1 MAAAKKTAMTKKSSG
16 KRKKSSKKT
25 IPAVRYLRY
34 ELTNS
39 GTPGT
44 ETSHFVDLAKDLS
57 AVNRRLYR
65 QGRKYHIRRVSIVSS
80 NTNVLNPGQTAGRI
94 SVSTCPESWVSQK
107 AWERGMKVWMTK
119 NKEASRLLGN
129 DISSTWSDFKVY
141 LSDDH
146 RTGTVLSPV
155 DNGNNAVN
163 AGEWT
168 YSKIVT
174 PDGTTSDDTFELH
187 LLGDHIG
194 SAGGR
199 ASVGLIKSYGESRAT
214 VDIDQPNINTD
225 VYNDPLVNAM
235 DDGTDVDETLANL
248 ADDNDAA
255 PYQTVNYPGDNGNMP
270 KPLVIYETTLG
281 TDGRATFGGFT
292 AMCGL
297 LEIEATSPIESDI
310 YSVLVEIAPGN
321 FRGIKAEVI

>member
-1 MAAAKKTAMTKKSSG
+1 MATK
-16 KRKKSSKKT
+16 RKSSKNLE
-25 IPAVRYLRY
+25 PAVRYLRY

-57 AVNRRLYR
+57 ATNRRLYR
-65 QGRKYHIRRVSIVSS
+65 QGRRYHIRRVSIVSS
-80 NTNVLNPGQTAGRI
+80 NTNILDANQNAGKI

-107 AWERGMKVWMTK
+107 AWQRGMKVWMDK
-119 NKEASRLLGN
+119 NKESSRLLAS

-146 RTGTVLSPV
+146 RTGTVLSPM
-155 DNGNNAVN
+155 DNGGNVVN
-163 AGEWT
+163 SGEWT
-168 YSKIVT
+168 YSKIVS
-174 PDGTTSDDTFELH
+174 PDGTTGDDDFFLH
-187 LLGDHIG
+187 LLGNHNGGAG
-194 SAGGR
+194 SR
-199 ASVGLIKSYGESRAT
+199 ISVGLIKSYGESRAT
-214 VDIDQPNINTD
+214 VDADQPNINSD
-225 VYNDPLVNAM
+225 VFDDPLVNAM

-248 ADDNDAA
+248 ANDNDNA

-270 KPLVIYETTLG
+270 KPLVVYETTLG
-281 TDGRATFGGFT
+281 TDGRATFGGFS

-297 LEIEATSPIESDI
+297 LEIEATSPIQNDV

-321 FRGIKAEVI
+321 FRGIKAEMI